1 MVEIEKENESF
12 FDKNLDNNEDAL
24 ALRKLY
30 NIFEENQRIKNKLTN
45 NNNNVIKKKGIK
57 YPNINCIIGDINH
70 PKNKYKLK
78 LQTLLLKKKTIEK
91 K

>member
-30 NIFEENQRIKNKLTN
+30 NLIEENQRIKNKIIN
-45 NNNNVIKKKGIK
+45 NNINVIKKIGIK
-57 YPNINCIIGDINH
+57 HSNINSIIGDINL

-78 LQTLLLKKKTIEK
+78 LQTLLLKKKSN
-91 K
+91 

>member
-30 NIFEENQRIKNKLTN
+30 NIFEENQQIKNKIIN
-45 NNNNVIKKKGIK
+45 NKNNINKKIGIK
-57 YPNINCIIGDINH
+57 NPNIRSIIGGINR
-70 PKNKYKLK
+70 PKNKYKIK
-78 LQTLLLKKKTIEK
+78 LQALLLK
-91 K
+91 